1 MTSALFSA
9 CQFREQCHSWQEAV
23 TLACKPLEELG
34 AITSAYAQAIIRE
47 TEQLG
52 PWYILSP
59 EFALPHARPE
69 EGVIS
74 SETHLSL
81 LCLNEA
87 VPFPGHPDASSTR
100 HIEMIQKLVCWLDE
114 GEHLQQ
120 LTSMTSQAQLH
131 CTLKACEYLATSGI
145 PAMGK

>member
-9 CQFREQCHSWQEAV
+9 CQFREQCCSWQEAV
-23 TLACKPLEELG
+23 TLACQPLEELG
-34 AITSAYAQAIIRE
+34 AITSVYAQAIIRE

-81 LCLNEA
+81 LCLKEA
-87 VPFPGHPDASSTR
+87 VPFPGHPDVRLIIVLAAASSTR
-100 HIEMIQKLVCWLDE
+100 HIEMIQKLGFDQFHTEPSPCLNSYSFIANTRSSCISRMAD
-114 GEHLQQ
+114 
-120 LTSMTSQAQLH
+120 
-131 CTLKACEYLATSGI
+131 
-145 PAMGK
+145 

>member
-1 MTSALFSA
+1 M
-9 CQFREQCHSWQEAV
+9 
-23 TLACKPLEELG
+23 TLACQPLEELG

-81 LCLNEA
+81 LCLKEA
-87 VPFPGHPDASSTR
+87 VPFPRASRCAVNYCLGGCQQHPT
-100 HIEMIQKLVCWLDE
+100 
-114 GEHLQQ
+114 
-120 LTSMTSQAQLH
+120 
-131 CTLKACEYLATSGI
+131 Y
-145 PAMGK
+145 

>member
-9 CQFREQCHSWQEAV
+9 CQFREQCRSWQEAV
-23 TLACKPLEELG
+23 TLACQPLEELG

-81 LCLNEA
+81 LCLKEA
-87 VPFPGHPDASSTR
+87 VPFPGHPDVRLIIVLAAASSTR

-114 GEHLQQ
+114 GERLQRFSAVQ
-120 LTSMTSQAQLH
+120 SQTEFAAL
-131 CTLKACEYLATSGI
+131 LASH
-145 PAMGK
+145 

>member
-1 MTSALFSA
+1 M
-9 CQFREQCHSWQEAV
+9 
-23 TLACKPLEELG
+23 TLACQPLEELG

-81 LCLNEA
+81 LCLKEA
-87 VPFPGHPDASSTR
+87 VPFRASRCAVNYCLAAASSTR

>member
-9 CQFREQCHSWQEAV
+9 CQFREQCRSWQEAV
-23 TLACKPLEELG
+23 TLACQPL
-34 AITSAYAQAIIRE
+34 
-47 TEQLG
+47 
-52 PWYILSP
+52 
-59 EFALPHARPE
+59 E

-81 LCLNEA
+81 LCLKEA
-87 VPFPGHPDASSTR
+87 VPFPGHPDVRLIIVLAAASSTR